1 MVIGEWNRS
10 VWVSYA
16 GVAASCVG
24 IYFAAVEHNFPYA
37 VICLIIA
44 GLCDMLDGFVAR
56 TMKKRSAT
64 AKRFGI
70 ELDAVADV
78 MDFIALPVVIIA
90 CMGVNIFEMIPLVI
104 FAIFG
109 LERLAHFN
117 TSCATSDKPV
127 KFYHGLP
134 VTYTALIFPL
144 AFLGFSLLVPSVLR
158 EMLLITVSIIGILNV
173 LDIYVY
179 KPKPWLYGVFFVL
192 AIIVSIALVV
202 AL

>member
-1 MVIGEWNRS
+1 MIIGEWNRS
-10 VWVSYA
+10 VWVSYV

-24 IYFAAVEHNFPYA
+24 IYFAISEHNYSYA
-37 VICLIIA
+37 VICLIVA
-44 GLCDMLDGFVAR
+44 GLADMLDGFVAR
-56 TMKKRSAT
+56 SMKKRSAT
-64 AKRFGI
+64 TKQFGI

-78 MDFIALPVVIIA
+78 IDFIALPLVII
-90 CMGVNIFEMIPLVI
+90 CSMGVNLLEMIPLAI

-117 TSCATSDKPV
+117 ATAANANKPV

-134 VTYTALIFPL
+134 VTFTALIFPL
-144 AFLGFSLLVPSVLR
+144 CYLGFALLVPSVLK

-173 LDIYVY
+173 LDIHVY
-179 KPKPWLYGVFFVL
+179 KPKPWTYGIFFVL
-192 AIIVSIALVV
+192 AIIVTILLVV

>member
-10 VWVSYA
+10 VWMSYA
-16 GVAASCVG
+16 GVAASCIG

-37 VICLIIA
+37 VICLIVA

-56 TMKKRSAT
+56 TMKKRTAT

-70 ELDAVADV
+70 ELDSVADV

-90 CMGVNIFEMIPLVI
+90 SMGVNIFETIPLIV
-104 FAIFG
+104 FAVFG

-117 TSCATSDKPV
+117 TTAANADKPV

-134 VTYTALIFPL
+134 VTFTALIFPL
-144 AFLGFSLLVPSVLR
+144 CFLCFALIVPSVLK

-173 LDIYVY
+173 LDIHVY
-179 KPKPWLYGVFFVL
+179 KPKPWTYGIFFVL
-192 AIIVSIALVV
+192 AVAVTALLVV